1 MMPRRWPVL
10 SEPFET
16 GFPGE
21 PVRPVRAL
29 SMFLT
34 RTALF
39 HHGLFDPATLRG
51 RVPES
56 AAGRARQVTEALRD
70 RPAPSSG
77 GGFAAVRRLGEAL
90 GLRLEVGDDRLSW
103 LPMAGDGQ
111 PILLLMR
118 PVGAPL
124 SGVERDEWLRGALLS
139 PPVQLWRRL
148 RESGLPWG
156 VVTDGHVLRL
166 QHRDAPPDHHVTLDP
181 SAALAAGDEETLA
194 LLAALF
200 AGRHG
205 ETWWRDRCW
214 LADRRRWGRTA
225 GVVGRLL
232 RQRRA
237 TPGEVSPLERWCFLA
252 WLGGQPGGEE
262 VAAALADWVESAKG
276 RLPASLVRRVT
287 ALGWSA
293 AGAKALLAPLAGWL
307 RGGGA
312 AEVAELCE
320 RLGEDAALAIA
331 SLDGLSFARLWEGPG
346 RAAEVAQDGAF
357 WRLAGTGVAEAGP
370 ALTRI
375 HEEVL
380 HRLGK
385 VQGQVDHGPVASEV
399 REHFAGALDRQRAH
413 LAGLSVL
420 DLTPRRG
427 MRLAVWVEQ
436 TLEAVLASPG
446 YTSPWLEAGV
456 DGEVDGLRALVRE
469 CLSAVVPASADP
481 AAVAVPLAAV
491 APNVPWSTL
500 ERHVVS
506 GDWLGASAL
515 LDLAQPLASRRAK
528 AGQTDLFD
536 HVFHEQ
542 LSMLRADFRLLAH
555 GRADAELPASLLR
568 TEERV
573 RLGAD
578 VVNAWLAG
586 EDVPWSGVEQVVAQ
600 IRGAGS
606 DSDLTKAPWCR
617 RARHWA
623 AARGLVYLELAF
635 PERLLEDGRPGFAVV
650 VGGVAPGKRVGRESR
665 RRVHDLLAPGGT
677 ACWVAECGGAQRLD
691 ALRGA
696 DKVAL
701 PCDETARITMWRRR
715 RDDGLS
721 DR

>member
-1 MMPRRWPVL
+1 
-10 SEPFET
+10 
-16 GFPGE
+16 
-21 PVRPVRAL
+21 
-29 SMFLT
+29 MFLT

-39 HHGLFDPATLRG
+39 HHGLFDPAIVRNA
-51 RVPES
+51 VPES
-56 AAGRARQVTEALRD
+56 AAGRVRQVREALRS

-103 LPMAGDGQ
+103 LPMVGDGQ

-124 SGVERDEWLRGALLS
+124 SGVERDDWLRGALLS

-156 VVTDGHVLRL
+156 VVTDGHALRL
-166 QHRDAPPDHHVTLDP
+166 QHRDAPPDHHLTLDP
-181 SAALAAGDEETLA
+181 AAALAAGEEETLA

-200 AGRHG
+200 MGRHG
-205 ETWWRDRCW
+205 ETAWRDRCW
-214 LADRRRWGRTA
+214 LADRRRRARTA
-225 GVVGRLL
+225 ARLGRLL
-232 RQRRA
+232 RQRRVA
-237 TPGEVSPLERWCFLA
+237 PGEVSALERWCFLA
-252 WLGGQPGGEE
+252 WLGGQPGGDD
-262 VAAALADWVESAKG
+262 VAGALADWLDTGKA
-276 RLPASLVRRVT
+276 RIPAPLVHRVT

-293 AGAKALLAPLAGWL
+293 AGAKGLLAPMAAWP
-307 RGGGA
+307 RGGGV
-312 AEVAELCE
+312 AEVAELSVQ
-320 RLGEDAALAIA
+320 LGEDAAQAIA
-331 SLDGLSFARLWEGPG
+331 SLDALSFARLWEGPG
-346 RAAEVAQDGAF
+346 RAAEIAQDGAF
-357 WRLAGTGVAEAGP
+357 WRLAGAGIAEIAP

-375 HEEVL
+375 HGEIL
-380 HRLGK
+380 HSLGK
-385 VQGQVDHGPVASEV
+385 VQGQVHHGQVVNEV
-399 REHFAGALDRQRAH
+399 REHFADTLDRQRAH

-420 DLTPRRG
+420 DLAPRRG
-427 MRLAVWVEQ
+427 MRLAMWVEQ
-436 TLEAVLASPG
+436 AVEGVLASPG

-456 DGEVDGLRALVRE
+456 EGELEGLRAVVRDS
-469 CLSAVVPASADP
+469 LSAVVPASTDP
-481 AAVAVPLAAV
+481 AVVAIPLAAI
-491 APNVPWSTL
+491 APSVPWPSL
-500 ERHVVS
+500 ERHVVA
-506 GDWLGASAL
+506 GDWLAAAAL

-542 LSMLRADFRLLAH
+542 LRMLRADFRLLEH

-586 EDVPWSGVEQVVAQ
+586 EEVPWSGVEQVVAQ
-600 IRGAGS
+600 IRGEGGEG
-606 DSDLTKAPWCR
+606 DLTKAAWCR

-635 PERLLEDGRPGFAVV
+635 PARLLEDGRLGFAVV

-665 RRVHDLLAPGGT
+665 RRVHDLLAPGGI
-677 ACWVAECGGAQRLD
+677 ACWLAECGGAQRLD

-696 DKVAL
+696 DKVVL
-701 PCDETARITMWRRR
+701 PCDESARIAIWCRRL
-715 RDDGLS
+715 DHGLS

>member
-1 MMPRRWPVL
+1 
-10 SEPFET
+10 
-16 GFPGE
+16 
-21 PVRPVRAL
+21 
-29 SMFLT
+29 
-34 RTALF
+34 
-39 HHGLFDPATLRG
+39 
-51 RVPES
+51 
-56 AAGRARQVTEALRD
+56 
-70 RPAPSSG
+70 
-77 GGFAAVRRLGEAL
+77 
-90 GLRLEVGDDRLSW
+90 
-103 LPMAGDGQ
+103 
-111 PILLLMR
+111 MR

-156 VVTDGHVLRL
+156 VVTDGHALRL
-166 QHRDAPPDHHVTLDP
+166 QHRDAPPDHHLTLDP
-181 SAALAAGDEETLA
+181 SAALAAGEEEAIA

-205 ETWWRDRCW
+205 ETAWRDRCW
-214 LADRRRWGRTA
+214 LADRRRRARTA

-232 RQRRA
+232 RQRRVA
-237 TPGEVSPLERWCFLA
+237 IEEVSALERWCFLA
-252 WLGGQPGGEE
+252 WLGGQPGGDD
-262 VAAALADWVESAKG
+262 VAEALTDWLDGA
-276 RLPASLVRRVT
+276 RARIPASLVRRVT

-293 AGAKALLAPLAGWL
+293 ARAKALLAPVAPWL
-307 RGGGA
+307 RSGGA

-320 RLGEDAALAIA
+320 RLGEDAAQAIA

-346 RAAEVAQDGAF
+346 RPAEVAQDGAF
-357 WRLAGTGVAEAGP
+357 WRLAGARVAETGP

-375 HEEVL
+375 HGEVL

-385 VQGQVDHGPVASEV
+385 VQGQVHHGPVASDV
-399 REHFAGALDRQRAH
+399 REHFANALDRQRAH

-420 DLTPRRG
+420 DLAPRRG

-436 TLEAVLASPG
+436 ALEAILASPG

-456 DGEVDGLRALVRE
+456 YGEVDGLRALVRE

-481 AAVAVPLAAV
+481 AVVAIPLAAV
-491 APNVPWSTL
+491 APSVPWPTL
-500 ERHVVS
+500 ERHVVA
-506 GDWLGASAL
+506 GDWLAAAAL

-542 LSMLRADFRLLAH
+542 LRMLRADFRLLEH

-600 IRGAGS
+600 IRGEGS
-606 DSDLTKAPWCR
+606 EGDLTKVAWCR

-665 RRVHDLLAPGGT
+665 RRVHDLLAPGGI
-677 ACWVAECGGAQRLD
+677 ACWLAECGGAQRLD
-691 ALRGA
+691 SLRGA
-696 DKVAL
+696 DKVVL
-701 PCDETARITMWRRR
+701 PCDESARIAMWCRRT
-715 RDDGLS
+715 DGGLS